1 MHVTADWYDEHTG
14 KGDHFLASVE
24 STVEDIASAPW
35 RWPLVSGVRPST
47 RRRLMRGYP
56 YSVFYRIDDEGVL
69 IVALAH
75 QSREYLYWLGR

>member
-1 MHVTADWYDEHTG
+1 
-14 KGDHFLASVE
+14 
-24 STVEDIASAPW
+24 
-35 RWPLVSGVRPST
+35 
-47 RRRLMRGYP
+47 MRGYP